1 MIDASHA
8 GEVDFFYQIGG
19 NFLETL
25 PDPDYVREAVE
36 RLPFRLHQ
44 DIVLSPQMMIEP
56 QDTVLL
62 LPAQTRYEQRGGG
75 TETST
80 ERRILFSP
88 EIKGRRI
95 GETKPEWEIPMLIA
109 ERAKPQQAALIHF
122 ESAETIR
129 QEIAK
134 AAPAYDG
141 IQNLQKQGDMVQWG
155 GERLC
160 EDRDANGN
168 PVPRFKTESGKAV
181 FYPIVLAEENESQSE
196 GGANGKLKL
205 ATRRGKQFNSIVQK
219 HRDPLNGARRDDVL
233 ISKEDAEHFGLQN
246 GDSIVLRSKA
256 GELRGRC
263 LIAPIAAGNVQAHWP
278 EANVLLE
285 RGDCDP
291 ECGIPDYNTFVEI
304 EKQ

>member
-1 MIDASHA
+1 
-8 GEVDFFYQIGG
+8 
-19 NFLETL
+19 
-25 PDPDYVREAVE
+25 
-36 RLPFRLHQ
+36 
-44 DIVLSPQMMIEP
+44 MMIEP

-109 ERAKPQQAALIHF
+109 ERAIPQQSALIHF
-122 ESAETIR
+122 DDSEAIR
-129 QEIAK
+129 QEIAR
-134 AAPAYDG
+134 AVPAYEG
-141 IQNLQKQGDMVQWG
+141 IENLQKQGDMVQWG

-160 EDRDANGN
+160 EELDENGN
-168 PVPRFKTESGKAV
+168 LVPRFKTESGKAV
-181 FYPIVLAEENESQSE
+181 FYPIVLSE
-196 GGANGKLKL
+196 DNPNQTTEGANGKLKL

-219 HRDPLNGARRDDVL
+219 NRDPLNGARRDDIL

-246 GDSIVLRSKA
+246 GDCILLRSKA

-263 LIAPIAAGNVQAHWP
+263 LIAPIVAGNVQAHWP
-278 EANVLLE
+278 EANILLE
-285 RGDCDP
+285 RGNCDP
-291 ECGIPDYNTFVEI
+291 ECGIPDYNTLVEI
-304 EKQ
+304 EMQ